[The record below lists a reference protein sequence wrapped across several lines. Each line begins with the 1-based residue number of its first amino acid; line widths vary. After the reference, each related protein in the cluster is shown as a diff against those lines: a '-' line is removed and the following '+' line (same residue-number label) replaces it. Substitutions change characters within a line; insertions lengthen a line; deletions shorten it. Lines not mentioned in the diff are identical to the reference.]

1 MGKRNMRMTL
11 NEIIHRARD
20 LVSRGS
26 SYSEACELLTRDL
39 GRPLTT
45 DERQE
50 VWAATDGDA
59 PEVGQ

>member
-1 MGKRNMRMTL
+1 MTL

-20 LVSRGS
+20 LASRGC
-26 SYSEACELLTRDL
+26 SYSEACELLARDL

-59 PEVGQ
+59 PATES

>member
-1 MGKRNMRMTL
+1 MTL
-11 NEIIHRARD
+11 PEIITRARD
-20 LVSRGS
+20 LASQGS
-26 SYSEACELLTRDL
+26 SYAEACELLARDL